1 MHTLWSIYLFI
12 YILFSLLLFNK
23 AHPGFFNEDEYED
36 DNEKIIFGETET
48 TTPVITKH
56 THRVHFND
64 GTVYYSEN
72 DDKEYDIYDDHVDDH
87 SSMII
92 PIFTKTSST
101 LKTEVYIYTTT
112 EKTTT
117 TTTTE
122 KPFTNPVWSYYTRT
136 MSTIDTKQIAEYIAT
151 TNRNRLLLKIFAI
164 ITIVGMV
171 GLAVIFIIIHL
182 IQKKRRYTDYR
193 LPTNQSLNK
202 K

>member
-1 MHTLWSIYLFI
+1 MHALWSIYLFI

-23 AHPGFFNEDEYED
+23 AHPGFFNEDAYDD
-36 DNEKIIFGETET
+36 DNEKNIFGETET

-56 THRVHFND
+56 THHGHFDSNHI
-64 GTVYYSEN
+64 VYYSED
-72 DDKEYDIYDDHVDDH
+72 DDKEYDIYDAHT
-87 SSMII
+87 STIM

-117 TTTTE
+117 TTE

-136 MSTIDTKQIAEYIAT
+136 MSTIDPKQIAEYIAT

-182 IQKKRRYTDYR
+182 VQKKRRYTDYR
-193 LPTNQSLNK
+193 LPANQSLNK